1 MTETTAVDVAQYVYD
16 RLGWVDAW
24 RLEKLVY
31 FAQAWH
37 LAWDGRPLFDADFEA
52 WPDGPVERD
61 LHRINKYQRDGHL
74 GRTLPG
80 ANPGALTAHSRA
92 IIDAVLAYY
101 GKVSRAQLITLTHDD
116 SPWLHAR
123 GDLPPKAPSSARLS
137 KAEMRRCYT
146 QKVVTG
152 ARDIPTAPAAE
163 AAVVSA
169 AGYSDAVTYQ
179 LGRWSGAL
187 ALLADR

>member
-37 LAWDGRPLFDADFEA
+37 LAWDGRPLFDEDFEA
-52 WPDGPVERD
+52 WPDGPVERN
-61 LHRINKYQRDGHL
+61 LHRVNKYYRDHHVST
-74 GRTLPG
+74 TLPG
-80 ANPGALTAHSRA
+80 ASRDTLDAHARA

-101 GKVSRAQLITLTHDD
+101 GRIPRAQLIELTHAD

-123 GDLPPKAPSSARLS
+123 GDLPPTAPSSMTLS

-146 QKVVTG
+146 EKVVAG
-152 ARDIPTAPAAE
+152 ARDIPAAPAAE
-163 AAVVSA
+163 AGVVSA
-169 AGYSDAVTYQ
+169 AGYGDAVTYQ
-179 LGRWSGAL
+179 LSRWSGAL